1 MLEYFLSLLQKA
13 FTCIEELSF
22 VSFPHY
28 INYLS
33 QQLLCSC
40 VNRLYFIWQDRN
52 SFLISRQG

>member
-1 MLEYFLSLLQKA
+1 MLEYFLCLLQKA

-28 INYLS
+28 INYLL

-40 VNRLYFIWQDRN
+40 VNRLYFIWQDRKIA
-52 SFLISRQG
+52 F